1 MKFNNHLSDKYQH
14 VNFTTENNGGGGSGG
29 DDDDDND
36 DNNNNN
42 INMSFQFFV
51 DTIPWSHRTLLR
63 IP

>member
-51 DTIPWSHRTLLR
+51 DTIP
-63 IP
+63 